1 MLKAIIFAAAFGGG
15 LYYWLDSFARAAG
28 AW

>member
-1 MLKAIIFAAAFGGG
+1 MLKAIILASMAGGG
-15 LYYWLDSFARAAG
+15 LYYWLDSLGRAAG